1 MGKNLIVTSCVS
13 LSQEAAYLRAYEE
26 VHGKGNKG
34 PLLFVT
40 SLAGVINDYTNAYC
54 KDHGLSAD
62 PDLLGCAGDEFSKRA
77 YAMWK
82 HHGFPGRLMGG
93 GARTC
98 SNFTELVAGE
108 MDATLGCSLLEK
120 LNEEDVPF
128 TNRVEQLAGEAD
140 MEQLYGLLP
149 YYRSACTENALN
161 PEEFDQFPPYR
172 FFHDSFVKAWQY
184 VSDEIESER
193 YRMQMQ

>member
-1 MGKNLIVTSCVS
+1 MTKQEKTALNMARFIR
-13 LSQEAAYLRAYEE
+13 SQ
-26 VHGKGNKG
+26 
-34 PLLFVT
+34 
-40 SLAGVINDYTNAYC
+40 
-54 KDHGLSAD
+54 
-62 PDLLGCAGDEFSKRA
+62 
-77 YAMWK
+77 
-82 HHGFPGRLMGG
+82 
-93 GARTC
+93 
-98 SNFTELVAGE
+98 
-108 MDATLGCSLLEK
+108 TLTLLEK